1 MEKDSLLNLP
11 EEMNILMQKNKNRP
25 QSYFT
30 TKINWEWI
38 KDFDVWPET
47 RNFLEENMV
56 EIFLIQILAMIF

>member
-38 KDFDVWPET
+38 KYFDV
-47 RNFLEENMV
+47 
-56 EIFLIQILAMIF
+56 